1 MPDESHRFLPKEMN
15 DKRGARGGNCKA
27 KQPDL
32 GGLAHGQGG
41 HGGQDADALRSS
53 LSILLKCKS
62 CEEYVG
68 WLCQVDRLQLA
79 KTNSFFR

>member
-1 MPDESHRFLPKEMN
+1 MKQEQVSA
-15 DKRGARGGNCKA
+15 KR
-27 KQPDL
+27 KQPER
-32 GGLAHGQGG
+32 GEIAHGQGG

-53 LSILLKCKS
+53 LSILLYKCKS
-62 CEEYVG
+62 CEEYAG